1 MAEIDMLAYG
11 KKKGRPSKAMK
22 AMPKYDDNF
31 DANARRKGVT
41 NKNFNKAEIDKLVKA
56 KVKAEVEAKMDQFVK
71 KDWVP
76 TKKSS
81 PKANMNYGRITD
93 TQYPDAG
100 LKYSDNYSPAKYD
113 TQFGSKSSGWT
124 AEKSGSSVMIDGSK
138 FAKQKYGNTYSVN
151 TGATDALTNMANKS
165 RAGVPTEKL
174 PPVMSDETF
183 IAGNKPKLPP
193 VPTAAEQALATTAS
207 NLDNAKNVSK
217 LDKVKGMAGKVKGG
231 AGGFAGNLLKGYGGY
246 DVGQRLAS
254 GAAGLFTD
262 DEDIKGIAGTVGGI
276 AGGAAATMIPALRLP
291 SMVYGGVKAAADVYD
306 MLSEPSK
313 AEAPV
318 EDTASMQQ
326 SSPAQPTI
334 QDLLI
339 ADLLAGKSGKGG
351 KSKSD
356 DALATMLALA
366 NQGTSEANAR
376 RDRLRAMD
384 EAGMLDVDIL
394 K

>member
-1 MAEIDMLAYG
+1 MLAYG
-11 KKKGRPSKAMK
+11 KKKGRPSKSMK
-22 AMPKYDDNF
+22 NMPKYDDNF
-31 DANARRKGVT
+31 DANARRKGIT
-41 NKNFNKAEIDKLVKA
+41 NKNFNKAEIDKLVNA

-71 KDWVP
+71 NDWVP

-81 PKANMNYGRITD
+81 PKAKMNYGRITD

-100 LKYSDNYSPAKYD
+100 LKYGAESTGRTYNARPPRMVPDKVFKQD
-113 TQFGSKSSGWT
+113 ISG
-124 AEKSGSSVMIDGSK
+124 
-138 FAKQKYGNTYSVN
+138 TYSVN
-151 TGATDALTNMANKS
+151 TAGSDALSNMIGKS
-165 RAGVPTEKL
+165 RAGVPSEKL
-174 PPVMSDETF
+174 PPIMSNEAF
-183 IAGNKPKLPP
+183 IEGNKPKLPP

-217 LDKVKGMAGKVKGG
+217 LDKVKGMANKVKGG

-276 AGGAAATMIPALRLP
+276 AGGAAATMVPALRLP
-291 SMVYGGVKAAADVYD
+291 SLVYGGVKAAADVYD

-318 EDTASMQQ
+318 EDAVSMQQ

-339 ADLLAGKSGKGG
+339 ADLLSGKSGKGG

-384 EAGMLDVDIL
+384 EAGLLDVDIL